1 MDPRV
6 RAAITFMNAN
16 PGRKLT
22 SIEIAESVRLTPAYL
37 RQLFKNETGQSLAA
51 YRKQLQLER
60 AKHLLETTF
69 LSVKE
74 IAATVGLSGVSHF
87 VRDFQRKYGATPSRY
102 AEHHRKTN
110 P

>member
-1 MDPRV
+1 MDQRV
-6 RAAITFMNAN
+6 QATIAFMNAN
-16 PGRKLT
+16 LDRKLT
-22 SIEIAESVRLTPAYL
+22 SIEIAQSVRLSPEYL

-74 IAATVGLSGVSHF
+74 IAATVGLGGVSHF
-87 VRDFQRKYGATPSRY
+87 VRDFDKKYGNTPARY
-102 AEHHRKTN
+102 AEHHRRTK